1 MEPRPEQYR
10 TDDGEG
16 RLISTRD
23 YRHIVTRDD
32 ARAHF
37 GDNHYGDQK
46 HYHYASPGAGAKI
59 RKDPLQQL
67 LDSLSFPQKNY
78 RFTTIEPTYRQ
89 TCQWLFETPEYAR
102 WRDWDLRQAHHGIL
116 WLKGKP
122 GTGKSTI
129 TKHALEH
136 ANATYL
142 DERNIYLFFNA
153 RGDKLEKC
161 TEGMFRSLVHQVAPD
176 VPSLLQ
182 SVHPEAV
189 QGYTSIGWLVD
200 LLRSLFRE
208 AALQFASR
216 TKLNCYIDALDE
228 GEDEDQ
234 IRDMAAFFEELSE
247 TAVSKDMRLSICFAS
262 RHYPHISIGH
272 SEEIILD
279 DYEGHHGDIAS
290 YVQSRLVCRQPSLKG

>member
-1 MEPRPEQYR
+1 MESEFEQYR
-10 TDDGEG
+10 KENGEG
-16 RLISTRD
+16 QTISTRD